1 MGGACSQ
8 KLLPWR
14 GVAILS
20 GAQQIFGS
28 LRKYQ
33 LYRRS
38 ERPPPC
44 FLFSANGA
52 AVVLSAVLILLVTS
66 FFVVSASQ
74 STLIPFEAS

>member
-28 LRKYQ
+28 LRSYQ
-33 LYRRS
+33 LYRRVRTPAPVFPFLS
-38 ERPPPC
+38 QRRRGCVLPLS
-44 FLFSANGA
+44 LFS
-52 AVVLSAVLILLVTS
+52 S
-66 FFVVSASQ
+66 
-74 STLIPFEAS
+74 